1 MLGIIEHPEPMGIF
15 LIIIRSE
22 REVKEEMESL
32 STGFQYYS
40 KDGLGVGDTSLWEE

>member
-1 MLGIIEHPEPMGIF
+1 MLGIKEHSEPMGIF

-22 REVKEEMESL
+22 REVKAEMESL

-40 KDGLGVGDTSLWEE
+40 KDGMVVGDTSLWEE